1 VEKLDKIPWISG
13 YAVVRA
19 EDGST
24 IDMKGPSTS
33 PLGDLVA
40 YFSSASEA
48 IASNLSLGTVN
59 YVSLCYGEHRVVIV
73 PHESKYLGVEVEKSK
88 NAVDVVKNI
97 TASLAEV
104 EKPKFELPRSISAK
118 VQQINLLVEEFGGQD
133 NKEHWVELLNQ
144 GLGILGGEIL
154 HYIGVVGGKL
164 LFKDSF
170 PEDKTDDFV
179 QGLRSVIDFL
189 VKKGV
194 LEMGSSHARSR
205 VQSVIERMK

>member
-1 VEKLDKIPWISG
+1 VEILDKILWING
-13 YAVVRA
+13 YVLVKA

-24 IDMKGPSTS
+24 VVTKGSSTL

-48 IASNLSLGTVN
+48 IANNLSLGTID
-59 YVSLCYGEHRVVIV
+59 YVSLCCGEHRVVIF
-73 PHESKYLGVEVEKSK
+73 PHESKYLGVEVEKSR
-88 NAVDVVKNI
+88 NALEVMKSI
-97 TASLAEV
+97 KSSLTAV
-104 EKPKFELPRSISAK
+104 EPPKFELPRSISAK
-118 VQQINLLVEEFGGQD
+118 VQQINLLVDEFGGQE

-144 GLGILGGEIL
+144 GLGILGGEIS
-154 HYIGVVGGKL
+154 HYIGVSGGKL
-164 LFKDSF
+164 IFKDRF
-170 PEDKTDDFV
+170 PDEKTDDFV

-194 LEMGSSHARSR
+194 LEMGSSQARLK

>member
-1 VEKLDKIPWISG
+1 MEKLDKIPWISG
-13 YAVVRA
+13 YALVRA

-33 PLGDLVA
+33 PLGDVVA

-48 IASNLSLGTVN
+48 IANNLSLGTID
-59 YVSLCYGEHRVVIV
+59 YVSLCYGEHRVVIF
-73 PHESKYLGVEVEKSK
+73 PHESKYLGVEVEKSR
-88 NAVDVVKNI
+88 NAVEVVKNI
-97 TASLAEV
+97 KSSLAAV

-118 VQQINLLVEEFGGQD
+118 VQQINLLVDEFGGQD

-144 GLGILGGEIL
+144 GLGILGGEIM
-154 HYIGVVGGKL
+154 HYIDVVDGKL
-164 LFKDSF
+164 IFKDRFS
-170 PEDKTDDFV
+170 EDKTDDFV

-194 LEMGSSHARSR
+194 LEMGSSQARSK

>member
-1 VEKLDKIPWISG
+1 VEKLNKIPWING
-13 YAVVRA
+13 YALVRA
-19 EDGST
+19 EDGVT
-24 IDMKGPSTS
+24 IEMKGPSTS

-48 IASNLSLGTVN
+48 IASNLSLGTIN
-59 YVSLCYGEHRVVIV
+59 YVSLCYGEHRMVII
-73 PHESKYLGVEVEKSK
+73 PHESKYLGVEVEKSR
-88 NAVDVVKNI
+88 NAVEIVKNI
-97 TASLAEV
+97 TSALAAV

-118 VQQINLLVEEFGGQD
+118 VQQINLLVDEFGGQD

-154 HYIGVVGGKL
+154 HYIGVVDGKL
-164 LFKDSF
+164 IFKDRF

-194 LEMGSSHARSR
+194 LEMGSSHARSK